1 MTAAAVS
8 IAGGVGGS
16 QMGLM
21 QVIGGEAM
29 SGRQVMEIVLVD
41 VVIVVVL
48 LLLVVVEV
56 DLLLVLLC
64 RRPGRH
70 YKATIGEW
78 EASGR
83 C

>member
-1 MTAAAVS
+1 
-8 IAGGVGGS
+8 
-16 QMGLM
+16 MGLM
-21 QVIGGEAM
+21 QVIGSEAM

-41 VVIVVVL
+41 VVVVVL

-64 RRPGRH
+64 GRPGRH